1 MKTRILAAIP
11 IAIILIAALIFQSWL
26 LFGLVI
32 VLSFIAQHEILCAV
46 SAKGEKAVAVVPY
59 VFCAAV
65 PAILYFIP
73 EFGFELLM
81 TALVLAVIVLFLIT
95 MFSKKYDYRSFRNS
109 LVALIY
115 PEIFFIFI
123 YMTVFKYASME
134 WIGAN
139 PYILLLGIF
148 STIFCDSAAYFVGR
162 AIGRHKLCPELSPKK
177 TVEGAVGGAIGGVVA
192 GFLIWLL
199 FGSGVTGLS
208 YDMPLWLSLVLGA
221 AVAFISQFGD
231 LSASFIKRHYGIKD
245 FGKLIPG
252 HGGILDRIDSMLFAI
267 TALYI
272 IMYFMDLAHWLTWRF

>member
-26 LFGLVI
+26 LFGLIV
-32 VLSFIAQHEILCAV
+32 VLSFIAQHEMLCAV
-46 SAKGEKAVAVVPY
+46 SAKGDKAVSVVPY
-59 VFCAAV
+59 VLCAAV
-65 PAILYFIP
+65 PVILYFNL
-73 EFGFELLM
+73 GFELLM
-81 TALVLAVIVLFLIT
+81 IAIVLAVIALFLIT

-115 PEIFFIFI
+115 PEVFFIFI
-123 YMTVFKYASME
+123 YLTVFKYTSME

-139 PYILLLGIF
+139 PYILLLGII
-148 STIFCDSAAYFVGR
+148 TTVFCDSAAYFVGR
-162 AIGRHKLCPELSPKK
+162 AIGKHKLCPEISPKK
-177 TVEGAVGGAIGGVVA
+177 TVEGAIGGALGGVVA

-199 FGSGVTGLS
+199 FGSGITGLS

-252 HGGILDRIDSMLFAI
+252 HGGILDRIDSMLYAI

-272 IMYFMDLAHWLTWRF
+272 IMYFIELAG

>member
-26 LFGLVI
+26 LFGLIV
-32 VLSFIAQHEILCAV
+32 VLSFIAQHEMLCAV
-46 SAKGEKAVAVVPY
+46 SAKGDKAVSVVPY
-59 VFCAAV
+59 VLCAAV
-65 PAILYFIP
+65 PAILYFNL
-73 EFGFELLM
+73 GFELLM
-81 TALVLAVIVLFLIT
+81 IAIVLAVIALFLIT

-115 PEIFFIFI
+115 PEIFFVVI
-123 YMTVFKYASME
+123 YLTVFKYTSME

-139 PYILLLGIF
+139 PYILLLGII
-148 STIFCDSAAYFVGR
+148 TTVFCDSAAYFVGR
-162 AIGRHKLCPELSPKK
+162 AIGKHKLCPEISPKK
-177 TVEGAVGGAIGGVVA
+177 TVEGAIGGALGGVVA

-199 FGSGVTGLS
+199 FGSGITGLS

-252 HGGILDRIDSMLFAI
+252 HGGILDRIDSMLYAI

-272 IMYFMDLAHWLTWRF
+272 IMHFIEMAG